1 MREGDIALGEEDR
14 IDALLFDWPGRRVL
28 LSNNFFTQWVSK
40 SLFIILFPLTSWR
53 SQGLWSSHPSLVGQF
68 PEPEGGFFIW
78 LLNRFM
84 KRGGAGISVKYIKY
98 LKSLHKSSQKFTIWK
113 NMKICLPEHS
123 SDPIAIKATTL
134 NVSAFPVQANLR
146 ISKVKVME

>member
-1 MREGDIALGEEDR
+1 
-14 IDALLFDWPGRRVL
+14 
-28 LSNNFFTQWVSK
+28 
-40 SLFIILFPLTSWR
+40 
-53 SQGLWSSHPSLVGQF
+53 
-68 PEPEGGFFIW
+68 
-78 LLNRFM
+78 M

-146 ISKVKVME
+146 ISKVKVVEELVMVTMASIST